1 MLGQLVGDTPA
12 VAHALGIATIAVALI
27 YVFLGIDD
35 LVHDI
40 GFWSRAIWRKFIS
53 IRRGYSRL
61 TIEKLRAKPEA
72 RIAIL
77 IPCWHEAGIIA
88 PMLEFACT
96 TLEYARYD
104 IFVGVYPNDQETV
117 REALAGQAR
126 YPRVHAVIN
135 ALPGPTTKA
144 QNLNQ
149 MLAAL
154 QRVEGDDPYEIIVLH
169 DVEDVIHPL
178 SLRTYNYLM
187 PRHDM
192 VQLPVL
198 PLERPWYEWTSWTYV
213 DEFAENHL
221 KDLVV
226 REAMGSFVP
235 CAGVGC
241 AFSRTALAAI
251 GESAAEVF
259 PSRTITEDY
268 QTALRLKLLGFSTIL
283 VHQRLGWTGHRYST
297 AASYVATRAYFP
309 DKLATSVRQKS
320 RWVAG
325 ICLQAWQTIGWRGN
339 AAMRYTLYRDRKG
352 LATNVFALAGYVVIV
367 PVIALFVWHAFDR
380 HVAVPDI
387 GGALVWLILDA
398 ALFLTLWRLLQKA
411 IFVSAVYGATQ
422 GILAILRQPWGAIIN
437 GLATVRALALF
448 FQALRSGQDMRWNK
462 TAHVFPSAKV
472 LREFRRQL
480 GDLLVESGK
489 IDTTQLARALA
500 EQRADERLGET
511 LVRLDYVGMSDVA
524 AALAIQ
530 QGVHVAGQ
538 SSEAERV
545 LQRA

>member
-1 MLGQLVGDTPA
+1 M
-12 VAHALGIATIAVALI
+12 
-27 YVFLGIDD
+27 
-35 LVHDI
+35 
-40 GFWSRAIWRKFIS
+40 
-53 IRRGYSRL
+53 RRHYERL
-61 TIEKLRAKPEA
+61 TVEKLRAKPEQ

-104 IFVGVYPNDQETV
+104 IFVGVYPNDEDTV

-126 YPRVHAVIN
+126 YHRVHAVIN
-135 ALPGPTTKA
+135 ELPGPTTKA

-149 MLAAL
+149 MFAAL
-154 QRVEGDDPYEIIVLH
+154 HRFEGDDPYDIIVLH

-221 KDLVV
+221 KDLVL

-251 GESAAEVF
+251 GDDAAEVF

-283 VHQRLGWTGHRYST
+283 VHQRLGWTGHKYST

-309 DKLATSVRQKS
+309 DKISTSVRQKS

-325 ICLQAWQTIGWRGN
+325 ICLQAWQSIGWRGN
-339 AAMRYTLYRDRKG
+339 AAVRYSLYRDRKG
-352 LATNVFALAGYVVIV
+352 LATNIFALAGYAVIA
-367 PVIALFVWHAFDR
+367 PVIALLIWHQFDR
-380 HVAVPDI
+380 QVAVPNI
-387 GGALVWLILDA
+387 GGRLVWLLLDA
-398 ALFLTLWRLLQKA
+398 ALFLALWRLLQKA
-411 IFVSAVYGATQ
+411 IFVAAVYGALQ

-437 GLATVRALALF
+437 GLATIRALALF
-448 FQALRSGQDMRWNK
+448 GAALRSGKDMTWNK
-462 TAHVFPSAKV
+462 TSHVFPSATV

-489 IDTTQLARALA
+489 IDTRQLAQALS
-500 EQRADERLGET
+500 EQRAGERIGET
-511 LVRLDYVGMSDVA
+511 LVRLDYVGTSDVD
-524 AALAIQ
+524 AALALQ
-530 QGVHVAGQ
+530 QGTHAAHRRV
-538 SSEAERV
+538 EAQEE
-545 LQRA
+545 LQTV